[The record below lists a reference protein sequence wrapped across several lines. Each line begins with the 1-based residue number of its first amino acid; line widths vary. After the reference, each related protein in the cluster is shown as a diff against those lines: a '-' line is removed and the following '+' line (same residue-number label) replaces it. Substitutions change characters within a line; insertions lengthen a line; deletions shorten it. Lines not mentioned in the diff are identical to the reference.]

1 MPQLANRGTPKGK
14 INGYDLNSSVKV
26 LLIAA
31 AGGSLAELI
40 PMVKELDSPFLSAV
54 GSGALIGLLQL
65 VNRWRRDNTND
76 RH

>member
-1 MPQLANRGTPKGK
+1 MSRLVNRGTPKGK

-31 AGGSLAELI
+31 AGGLLPELI
-40 PMVKELDSPFLSAV
+40 EMIKHSDSGVWSAV